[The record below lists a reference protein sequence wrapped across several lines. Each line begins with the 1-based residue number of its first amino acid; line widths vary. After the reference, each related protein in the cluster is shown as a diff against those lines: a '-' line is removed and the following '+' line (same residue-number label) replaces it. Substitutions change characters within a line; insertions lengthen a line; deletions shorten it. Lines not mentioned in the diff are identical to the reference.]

1 MRLYGHVAL
10 VLVPPLALIF
20 LVLGT
25 IFLGIATPTEG
36 GAMGAVGALVMAILR
51 RRLDMSLLRQ
61 AMDSTARLSCF
72 VMFILIGSTVFSLTF
87 QAVDGPKWVEH
98 LLTGLPGG
106 ALGFLIIVNLLI
118 FVLAFFLD
126 FFELAF
132 IVVPLLAPVAAALGI
147 DLVWFGVLLAVNM
160 QTSFMHPPFGF
171 ALFYLRSVAPER
183 EYTDA
188 VTGQRMAPVT
198 IGQIYRGAI
207 PFVLIQ
213 LTLVAL
219 IIAFP
224 QLVSRGDKEVTRI
237 DADAVLQQMQ
247 TDQNAVD
254 AADAASAAESHDPTA
269 ADEDPLK
276 ALLESV
282 EADRKA
288 SGK

>member
-1 MRLYGHVAL
+1 VA
-10 VLVPPLALIF
+10 
-20 LVLGT
+20 
-25 IFLGIATPTEG
+25 
-36 GAMGAVGALVMAILR
+36 
-51 RRLDMSLLRQ
+51 
-61 AMDSTARLSCF
+61 
-72 VMFILIGSTVFSLTF
+72 TV
-87 QAVDGPKWVEH
+87 
-98 LLTGLPGG
+98 
-106 ALGFLIIVNLLI
+106 
-118 FVLAFFLD
+118 
-126 FFELAF
+126 
-132 IVVPLLAPVAAALGI
+132 LGI

-198 IGQIYRGAI
+198 MGQIYRGAI

-213 LTLVAL
+213 LTMVAL
-219 IIAFP
+219 IIAYP
-224 QLVSRGDKEVTRI
+224 QLVSRGDKEVIRI

-254 AADAASAAESHDPTA
+254 ATDAASAAESHDPTA

-276 ALLESV
+276 ALLESM